1 MILKWS
7 KISVFFIVY
16 YLFLPFT
23 LFEGV
28 IMLIRSFNKFFN
40 IKEEVKEVKEVKEG
54 VKYKLVNNKAVEV

>member
-1 MILKWS
+1 M
-7 KISVFFIVY
+7 Y